1 MQYLVIIE
9 KADTNYAAYVPDLP
23 GCVSTG
29 DTIDETIANIK
40 EAIAFHLDSMA
51 RDNDPIPPQYTVLAV
66 SVVVPAPAAFA
77 LPVGG

>member
-23 GCVSTG
+23 GCVSVG
-29 DTIDETIANIK
+29 DTIDETIDNIK
-40 EAIAFHLDSMA
+40 EAIAFHLDSMT

-66 SVVVPAPAAFA
+66 SVEVPTPAALA
-77 LPVGG
+77 LSADG